1 MRVLVVEDETRLAGA
16 LRSGLEA
23 EGWAVDLAGDGRVG
37 LEMAQ
42 TVDYDVIVL
51 DIMLPELNGYRVCA
65 LLREAGDWTPILML
79 TAKDGEHDEA
89 EALDSGADDY
99 VTKPFSFVVLLAR
112 LRNLVRR
119 RPAPRPT
126 LLRVGDLTLDPA
138 TRICTRAGSDIAL
151 TSKEFSVLEILARR
165 PGQLVS
171 KRELLSSGWD
181 FAFDG
186 DSNVVEV
193 HISALR
199 RKIDAPFGRNS
210 IRTVR
215 GHGYRLVAE
224 GGTHDRP

>member
-23 EGWAVDLAGDGRVG
+23 EGWAVDVAGDGRLG
-37 LEMAQ
+37 LELAQ
-42 TVDYDVIVL
+42 TTRYDVIVL
-51 DIMLPELNGYRVCA
+51 DIMLPGLNGYRVCS
-65 LLREAGDWTPILML
+65 LLRAAGDWTPILML

-119 RPAPRPT
+119 RPSPRPT
-126 LLRVGDLTLDPA
+126 LLRVGDLSLDPA
-138 TRICTRAGSDIAL
+138 TRLCTRGETPIAL

-186 DSNVVEV
+186 DVNVVEV

-215 GHGYRLVAE
+215 GHGYRLMPE
-224 GGTHDRP
+224 GGDHE